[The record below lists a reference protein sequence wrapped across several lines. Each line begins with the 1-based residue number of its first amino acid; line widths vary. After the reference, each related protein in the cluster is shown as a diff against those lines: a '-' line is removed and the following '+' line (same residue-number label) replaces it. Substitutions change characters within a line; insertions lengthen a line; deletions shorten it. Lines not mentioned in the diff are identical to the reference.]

1 VTVVLTQAAPHHLI
15 ADGTHGADGTDAG
28 SSAIR
33 SLRRLRSGDA
43 WQARQ
48 DAPAE
53 TGHAVTLGMPSI
65 GAPAPLPAA
74 PACG

>member
-15 ADGTHGADGTDAG
+15 ADGVGGG
-28 SSAIR
+28 SSIR
-33 SLRRLRSGDA
+33 TLRRLRSGDA

-48 DAPAE
+48 DASAQE
-53 TGHAVTLGMPSI
+53 HAKPTVTLGMPSI
-65 GAPAPLPAA
+65 GVPAPLPAA